1 MVDLRTVRS
10 AGLLTVLLLV
20 ALTIFTACSD
30 STKPE
35 PPPTLLGTV
44 TDQAGQPVPDAAIL
58 ISFYPSFEDVMQP
71 DKTRAD
77 FPPDGTVDWF
87 KVVDACGDTIRTL
100 CDGDCGQSGVLMWD
114 GLDDDGR
121 RVLEGVYTAALAVSD
136 TIQSVQLVMIHFYA
150 GWEPATDR
158 AHTMTD
164 PEGNYRLD
172 DGCLGFGAVVT
183 VTDEVGDVI
192 DERAISR
199 VVDVRVMATDGAWA
213 RRDSVVFP
221 ASGQQR
227 LDFTLNP
234 PQP

>member
-1 MVDLRTVRS
+1 
-10 AGLLTVLLLV
+10 
-20 ALTIFTACSD
+20 
-30 STKPE
+30 
-35 PPPTLLGTV
+35 
-44 TDQAGQPVPDAAIL
+44 
-58 ISFYPSFEDVMQP
+58 
-71 DKTRAD
+71 
-77 FPPDGTVDWF
+77 
-87 KVVDACGDTIRTL
+87 
-100 CDGDCGQSGVLMWD
+100 MWD

-221 ASGQQR
+221 ASGQRR